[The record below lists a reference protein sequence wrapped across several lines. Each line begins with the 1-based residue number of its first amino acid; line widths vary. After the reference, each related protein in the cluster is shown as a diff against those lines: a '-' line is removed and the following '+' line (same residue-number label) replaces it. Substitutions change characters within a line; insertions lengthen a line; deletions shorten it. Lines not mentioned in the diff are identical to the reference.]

1 MDGRGGGAPLIT
13 LTTDFGTT
21 DPFVG
26 IMKGVIAGR
35 APDATVIDVTH
46 GIPPQDVRAGAL
58 VLRHAVPYF
67 PQGSIHV
74 AVVDPGVGT
83 ERRALCVETATGW
96 LVGPDNGVL
105 SLAASPD
112 AVRHIVHLTEERFL
126 LPRRSDTFHGRDV
139 FAPVAA
145 ALAAGTVAT
154 ALGVEVR
161 DMTRID
167 LPAPRL
173 DETTVRG
180 EVIYVDRFGNLVTN
194 VGRDAV
200 DRIRKCRATIR
211 VAGAAVGSI
220 VTAYGAIAPG
230 AAGGVVNS
238 WDLLE
243 IAVRDGSARDRLGV
257 EVGAPVLLEVG

>member
-1 MDGRGGGAPLIT
+1 MVIT
-13 LTTDFGTT
+13 LTTDFGLV

-112 AVRHIVHLTEERFL
+112 AVRRIVLLTDERFFL
-126 LPRRSDTFHGRDV
+126 SRRSGTFHGRDV

-145 ALAAGTVAT
+145 ALATGTAAT

-167 LPAPRL
+167 LPAPL
-173 DETTVRG
+173 VDETTVRG

-194 VGRDAV
+194 VGRDTV
-200 DRIRKCRATIR
+200 EGLRHRRPTVR
-211 VAGAAVGSI
+211 VADKAVGPI
-220 VTAYGAIAPG
+220 VTAYGALARG
-230 AAGGVVNS
+230 AAGAVVNS

-243 IAVRDGSARDRLGV
+243 IAVRDGSARDRLGAGV
-257 EVGAPVLLEVG
+257 GASVLIEVG

>member
-1 MDGRGGGAPLIT
+1 MVIT
-13 LTTDFGTT
+13 LTTDFGLV

-35 APDATVIDVTH
+35 APGATVIDVTH

-67 PQGSIHV
+67 PPGSVHV

-105 SLAASPD
+105 SLAAPS
-112 AVRHIVHLTEERFL
+112 AGVRRIVHLTEEGFFL
-126 LPRRSDTFHGRDV
+126 SGRSATFHGRDV

-145 ALAAGTVAT
+145 ALAVGTAAVH
-154 ALGVEVR
+154 LGVEVH
-161 DMTRID
+161 DMVRIN
-167 LPAPRL
+167 LPAPRI
-173 DETTVRG
+173 DERTVRG

-194 VGRDAV
+194 VERDTV
-200 DRIRKCRATIR
+200 DRVRHRQPTVR
-211 VAGAAVGSI
+211 VAGKAVGSI
-220 VTAYGAIAPG
+220 VTAYGAIGRGDAG
-230 AAGGVVNS
+230 AVVNS

-257 EVGAPVLLEVG
+257 GVGEPVVIEVA

>member
-1 MDGRGGGAPLIT
+1 MVIT
-13 LTTDFGTT
+13 LTTDFGLV

-26 IMKGVIAGR
+26 IMKGVIAAR
-35 APDATVIDVTH
+35 APGATVIDVTH
-46 GIPPQDVRAGAL
+46 GIPPQDIHAGGL

-67 PQGSIHV
+67 PHGSVHV

-105 SLAASPD
+105 SFAAPSD
-112 AVRHIVHLTEERFL
+112 AVRRIVHLTDERFF

-145 ALAAGTVAT
+145 ALATGTAAA
-154 ALGVEVR
+154 ALGVEVH
-161 DMTRID
+161 DMVRID
-167 LPAPRL
+167 LPSPRV
-173 DETTVRG
+173 DERTVRG

-194 VGRDAV
+194 VGRETV
-200 DRIRKCRATIR
+200 DRLRHRRPTVR
-211 VAGAAVGSI
+211 VADKAVGPI
-220 VTAYGAIAPG
+220 VTAYGALARG
-230 AAGGVVNS
+230 AAGAVVNS

-257 EVGAPVLLEVG
+257 GVGEPVLIEVGG

>member
-1 MDGRGGGAPLIT
+1 MVIT
-13 LTTDFGTT
+13 LTTDFGLL

-35 APDATVIDVTH
+35 APSATVIDVTH

-67 PQGSIHV
+67 PRGSIHV

-83 ERRALCVETATGW
+83 ERRALCVETASGW

-105 SLAASPD
+105 SLAASSD
-112 AVRHIVHLTEERFL
+112 GVRRIVHLTEDRFF
-126 LPRRSDTFHGRDV
+126 LPRRSGTFHGRDV

-145 ALAAGTVAT
+145 ALATGTA
-154 ALGVEVR
+154 AIDLGTEVH
-161 DMTRID
+161 DMVRID
-167 LPAPRL
+167 LPVARV
-173 DETTVRG
+173 DERTVRG

-194 VGRDAV
+194 VERTIV
-200 DRIRKCRATIR
+200 DRIRDRRPTIR
-211 VAGAAVGSI
+211 VAGKPVGSI
-220 VTAYGAIAPG
+220 VAAYGAIAGG
-230 AAGGVVNS
+230 AAGAVVNS

-257 EVGAPVLLEVG
+257 GVGEPVLIEVG